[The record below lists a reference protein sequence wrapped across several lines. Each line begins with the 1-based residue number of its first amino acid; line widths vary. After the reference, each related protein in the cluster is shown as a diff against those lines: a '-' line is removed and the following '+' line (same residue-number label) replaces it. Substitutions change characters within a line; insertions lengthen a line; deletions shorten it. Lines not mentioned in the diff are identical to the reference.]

1 MVKFT
6 NEDKLKDL
14 FKDGQTIMF
23 SGMSGYGY
31 PPRIISAIKNSD
43 AKDLT
48 LIYIENNSLFDKKFD
63 DVTEI
68 IKVPGKVKKIIC
80 SHLGKLSLK
89 ENLHYVEDIE
99 VEVYPMGVLAQKMQA
114 GANGVKGILIDFKLA
129 SIYRDAEYL
138 KENTLYAGGK
148 IPKVSVSGMAKTTQV
163 ELLSVNAVGTFEKA
177 LNADFGCILAENVDK
192 FGRVNYNRTKYN
204 SKDVI
209 KAAEVGIIE
218 YEHLMDEVDFDHVDI
233 ESPWVHYA
241 IPSADAKVKVT
252 KGK

>member
-31 PPRIISAIKNSD
+31 PPGIISAIKNSD

-80 SHLGKLSLK
+80 SHLGKL
-89 ENLHYVEDIE
+89 
-99 VEVYPMGVLAQKMQA
+99 YPMGILAQKMQA